1 MLRLLQLILWLTVIK
16 RVKGDCN
23 GNGTRFG
30 LPWDKDL
37 VSLSIKRYI
46 DAYPEIGDFN
56 GCRRA
61 ELQLVNI
68 YVNHQLFSFVI

>member
-1 MLRLLQLILWLTVIK
+1 MLQILLLLCLTIIEQ
-16 RVKGDCN
+16 VKSNCH

-30 LPWDKDL
+30 LPWDEDL
-37 VSLSIKRYI
+37 VSLSIQRYI

-61 ELQLVNI
+61 ELQLV
-68 YVNHQLFSFVI
+68 SSKTAS